1 MNYSMQ
7 RAALAAAVASLV
19 LSACGGSDD
28 LAALPTLDGQ
38 QPLVVGHR
46 GAAGYL
52 PEHTL
57 EGYTLAI
64 EQGANAIEPDLVST
78 KDGVLVA
85 RHEPMLSGTTD
96 VSAHAEFAAR
106 KSTKSV
112 DGIATTDWFV
122 GDFTLAELKTLGA
135 RIAPATRPQGNDGK
149 FKIPTLQEIIE
160 LAKAKSKE
168 KGRDIAIYPE
178 TKHPTF
184 HIEQGLPLE
193 DKLVKA
199 LNDAGWNGKEAPV
212 FVQSFEPGSLK
223 ALRAKGL
230 KVRMVQLIDADWV
243 DFKTGQLT
251 FAAPWDR
258 PYDWTKAGD
267 TRLYSAMVTPAG
279 LAEIKGYADGIGPW
293 KPYIASLKYTLNADG
308 TPKDMNGDGKIDWTD
323 ASSMAPGSLVADA
336 HKAGL
341 FVHAYTFR
349 NEKGSLAHD
358 FGGDPQ
364 KEYLLYYRTGIDGLF
379 SDFPDTAVAAR
390 AAYLKEMGR

>member
-279 LAEIKGYADGIGPW
+279 LAEIKSYADGIGPW
-293 KPYIASLKYTLNADG
+293 KPYIASLKAE
-308 TPKDMNGDGKIDWTD
+308 KDMNGDGKIDWTD